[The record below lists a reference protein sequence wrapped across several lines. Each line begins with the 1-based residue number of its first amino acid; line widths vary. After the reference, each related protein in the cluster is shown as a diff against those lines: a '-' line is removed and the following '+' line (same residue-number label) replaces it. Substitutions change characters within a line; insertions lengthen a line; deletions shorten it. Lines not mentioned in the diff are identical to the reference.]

1 LKFLNLGCG
10 EIFHKDWLNIDYV
23 SNSPHVSQHDLSQG
37 IPCNS
42 ETIDF
47 VYHSHILEYFTKTD
61 GEKFIQECN
70 RVLKKG
76 GGIRI
81 VIPDL
86 KTIVEEYLKCYATA
100 KEKED
105 KLGEANYEWSMIE
118 LIDQLVREESGG
130 EMLKYWGR
138 ETLINEET
146 LEKRIG
152 SVYKKYRNFNP
163 NQTKPIL
170 TLKEKIIKFFLK
182 RIDIEWE
189 DYVKMKFYKIGERHK
204 WMYDDF
210 SLSLLLQKN
219 GFEKIKIQTGDT
231 SYMSGWN
238 KYSNL
243 DTNEDNS
250 LRKPDSIIIEAIKR

>member
-1 LKFLNLGCG
+1 LKYLNLGCG

-23 SNSPHVSQHDLSQG
+23 STSPYVNQYDLSQG
-37 IPCNS
+37 IPCMND
-42 ETIDF
+42 TIDV
-47 VYHSHILEYFTKTD
+47 VYHSHILEHFSKSE
-61 GEKFIQECN
+61 GEKFIQECY

-76 GGIRI
+76 GIIRI

-86 KTIVEEYLKCYATA
+86 KTIVQEYLYCYASA

-105 KLGEANYEWSMIE
+105 KLTEANYEWSMIE

-138 ETLINEET
+138 DTLINEET

-152 SVYKKYRNFNP
+152 SVYKKYRNFKP

-189 DYVKMKFYKIGERHK
+189 DYMKMKFYKIGERHK

-219 GFEKIKIQTGDT
+219 GFENIKIQTGNT
-231 SYMSGWN
+231 SYMTEWN

-243 DTNEDNS
+243 DTNENNK
-250 LRKPDSIIIEAIKR
+250 LRKPDSIIIEALKR